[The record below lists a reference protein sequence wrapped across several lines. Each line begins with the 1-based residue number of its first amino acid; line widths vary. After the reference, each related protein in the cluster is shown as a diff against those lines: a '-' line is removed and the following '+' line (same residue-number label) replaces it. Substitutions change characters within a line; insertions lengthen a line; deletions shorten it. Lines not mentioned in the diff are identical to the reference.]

1 LEKIPSNKLKIGM
14 FVAEL
19 DRPWIDTPFLLQGF
33 LLEDA
38 EQIKQLREFCEW
50 VWIDPRRSVGADF
63 DKPIAKKAQE
73 RRDLGTEPRVVMQKI
88 QKPSGTGTPS
98 AAPIATRK
106 QLLPARGSTS
116 AEAKARGSKG
126 KPRDFAY
133 ETKRSSGESSAESDS
148 PAMERDQPAAASGS
162 GGGLRG
168 LFGQLK
174 ESVSQLFA
182 REQEDKPDYDSVE
195 DVTRPREDAERPG
208 FIPETVLLTVYEDEK
223 TVENEMEAAT
233 AAFQR
238 TSELLEKMVAD
249 VRSGDNLQLEGADEV
264 IDEMVDSMVRNPDA
278 MMWVGRL
285 RELDLSSY
293 SHGLTVAINLV
304 AFGRHLGYPKEQ
316 LSHLGLIG
324 LLLDIGKIKLPTELL
339 ERKSRFT
346 PAEYE
351 LVKKHVQLGLQIL
364 ENTPGLHPDVTDG
377 IAHHHERVDGSGY
390 PLALSGDKISIFGR
404 MAAIADTFS
413 AVTKA
418 RPYAETVAPHEALRM
433 LTEWSGRQFQPEMV
447 EQFIQSIGAFPVGSL
462 VELSTGEVAVV
473 VTHNKTKRLRP
484 KVLIVT
490 DPDKTPRR
498 HPSTLDLLY
507 DVSDHPVHIRRG
519 LASNAF
525 GIDAREYY
533 LA

>member
-1 LEKIPSNKLKIGM
+1 M

-63 DKPIAKKAQE
+63 DKPIAKKVPE
-73 RRDLGTEPRVVMQKI
+73 RRDLGTDPRVVMQKV
-88 QKPSGTGTPS
+88 QKPSGTGTPAPA
-98 AAPIATRK
+98 AAPTRK

-116 AEAKARGSKG
+116 TESKSRNSSAKS
-126 KPRDFAY
+126 RDFAF
-133 ETKRSSGESSAESDS
+133 ETKRSSGESAAGGGAPATMRNES
-148 PAMERDQPAAASGS
+148 PAVGGA

-174 ESVSQLFA
+174 ESVSHLFA
-182 REQEDKPDYDSVE
+182 REQEDNPDYDSVE
-195 DVTRPREDAERPG
+195 EVVRPREDAVRPG
-208 FIPETVLLTVYEDEK
+208 FIPETVLLTVYEDQK

-233 AAFQR
+233 TAFQR
-238 TSELLEKMVAD
+238 TSELLDKMVAD
-249 VRSGDNLQLEGADEV
+249 VRSGDNLQLEGSAEV

-324 LLLDIGKIKLPTELL
+324 LLLDIGKLKLPAELL

-484 KVLIVT
+484 KVLVVT

-507 DVSDHPVHIRRG
+507 DISDHPVHIRRG

>member
-1 LEKIPSNKLKIGM
+1 M

-33 LLEDA
+33 LLEDG
-38 EQIKQLREFCEW
+38 EQLKQLREHCEW
-50 VWIDPRRSVGADF
+50 VWIDPRRSVGPDY
-63 DKPIAKKAQE
+63 DNKPAPKKVVE
-73 RRDLGTEPRVVMQKI
+73 RRDLGSEPRVVMQKA
-88 QKPSGTGTPS
+88 QKPAAGATP
-98 AAPIATRK
+98 APQAPARK
-106 QLLPARGSTS
+106 TLLPARGSTS
-116 AEAKARGSKG
+116 ADAKTRNKESGG
-126 KPRDFAY
+126 KRSREFAI
-133 ETKRSSGESSAESDS
+133 ETKRSVVQDDSAEPVS
-148 PAMERDQPAAASGS
+148 SGREAEPSRSARAEPS

-174 ESVSQLFA
+174 ESVSNLFA
-182 REQEDKPDYDSVE
+182 REQEDDLDYNSVE
-195 DVTRPREDAERPG
+195 EITRPREEAVRPG
-208 FIPETVLLTVYEDEK
+208 FIPETVLLTVYEDQK

-233 AAFQR
+233 TAFEH
-238 TSELLEKMVAD
+238 TSDLLDKMVAD
-249 VRSGDNLQLEGADEV
+249 VRAGESLQLEGADEV
-264 IDEMVDSMVRNPDA
+264 IEEMVDSMVRNPDA
-278 MMWVGRL
+278 MMWVGKL
-285 RELDLSSY
+285 RELDISSY

-316 LSHLGLIG
+316 LSQLGLIG
-324 LLLDIGKIKLPTELL
+324 LLLDIGKIKLPQELL

-346 PAEYE
+346 PAEYD
-351 LVKKHVQLGLQIL
+351 LVKTHVQLGLKIL
-364 ENTPGLHPDVTDG
+364 ENTPGIHPDVTDG

-390 PLALSGDKISIFGR
+390 PLALAGERISVFGR

-418 RPYAETVAPHEALRM
+418 RPYADTIAPHEALRM
-433 LTEWSGRQFQPEMV
+433 LTEWGGKQFQIEMV
-447 EQFIQSIGAFPVGSL
+447 EQFIQSIGAFPVGCL

-507 DVSDHPVHIRRG
+507 DISDNPVHIRRG

-533 LA
+533 IV